1 MDDVFGLQIVIVGVG
16 ACVVF
21 DVWQR
26 IFQWFTSIPPSNWA
40 IVGRWTIGLVTGGQ
54 LMVRDLELRPNRRN
68 ELGVGWFVHYGIAIA
83 YAAIFMLLMRANIL
97 AAEFADGL
105 LFGVV
110 SVVVP
115 WLFFLP
121 CLGKGIMGRLTPN
134 PPLVCA
140 LALMMH
146 SIFGAAIGLGF
157 SFFAQ

>member
-1 MDDVFGLQIVIVGVG
+1 MGDVFGLQIVIVGVG

-26 IFQWFTSIPPSNWA
+26 IFYLFTAIPPSNWA
-40 IVGRWTIGLVTGGQ
+40 MVGRWTIGLLTTGQ
-54 LMVRDLELRPNRRN
+54 VMVGDIELQPKRRN
-68 ELGVGWFVHYGIAIA
+68 ELGVGWFVHYSIAVV
-83 YAAIFMLLMRANIL
+83 YAAIFMLLIRANIL

-105 LFGVV
+105 LFGVI

-115 WLFFLP
+115 WFFFLP

-140 LALMMH
+140 MALMMH
-146 SIFGAAIGLGF
+146 SIFGIAIGLGF
-157 SFFAQ
+157 SFFAA